1 MELSEPAT
9 AVALLLF
16 DSLPTNVNDK
26 DKSNLD
32 KWWKSKSWQNMLFK
46 ANSNIVMSSSDLIST
61 KKGLSATEVEGDKAF
76 KTALTNVAVGISA
89 AKSIHEWMARD
100 HGKRSQGGKLPISK
114 IYLTGGTWD
123 DDIKQFRLSRGGM
136 RDFNSSD
143 MVIRT
148 GDKQFFGVSLKK
160 KPTSASS
167 TDPTMINRSIDD
179 AIRQVNGSIEDAV
192 VMEGK
197 VGKKVNVSPV
207 PSHPAALKVVEK
219 IQRERFEFFGE
230 IANSKKFRD
239 AVLEHEQVIVP
250 PLSKIG
256 SLELLCRY
264 RFNNKT
270 IGLHTDNYL
279 GIGTES
285 KRKALAKK
293 STWYHGD
300 KEKFKGKKPKFSDK
314 PLIDMKGAS
323 SGNLPIRSIVNAEIS
338 KLEAPFFQTMIK
350 ALNTDKKL
358 VGELCEELTDQVL
371 KISLGNDI
379 ANNKEF
385 KKYYFAFGLSTGKA
399 DITNKGIVR
408 IGQGTTYE
416 LKSVICA
423 LSRWFGKGSDPLKDY
438 YVKLQPRKGGAA
450 SIKFWMMKK
459 VLHSPK
465 KDDKKILEMELRY
478 KGTGFAAAMQV
489 QAYMHDDFKHLVVQ
503 GCEKGVHHH

>member
-9 AVALLLF
+9 AVALLLW
-16 DSLPTNVNDK
+16 DKLPKNVNGEDQK
-26 DKSNLD
+26 VLE
-32 KWWKSKSWQNMLFK
+32 KWWKSSTWQKTLLGRK
-46 ANSNIVMSSSDLIST
+46 IEMSGNDMSST
-61 KKGLSATEVEGDKAF
+61 KKGLTPKEV
-76 KTALTNVAVGISA
+76 KTPKDLKVALTNVAVGISA

-100 HGKRSQGGKLPISK
+100 HGKKKQGGKEPISK
-114 IYLTGGTWD
+114 IYLTGGTWHS
-123 DDIKQFRLSRGGM
+123 DISQFRLSRGGM
-136 RDFNSSD
+136 KDFNSSD

-160 KPTSASS
+160 KPTAASS

-179 AIRQVNGSIEDAV
+179 AIRQVNGSVEDAV
-192 VMEGK
+192 IMEGK
-197 VGKKVNVSPV
+197 TGQKKNISKHPTY
-207 PSHPAALKVVEK
+207 PAAQKVVEK
-219 IQRERFEFFGE
+219 IQRERFEFFGA

-239 AVLEHEQVIVP
+239 AVFEHEQVVVP
-250 PLSKIG
+250 PLSKVG

-264 RFNNKT
+264 RFDKKNAPK
-270 IGLHTDNYL
+270 HTDSYL
-279 GIGTES
+279 GLGSEA

-293 STWYHGD
+293 STWYRGG
-300 KEKFKGKKPKFSDK
+300 KEKFKNKKPKFSEK

-323 SGNLPIRSIVNAEIS
+323 SGTLPIRSMVNAEVARM
-338 KLEAPFFQTMIK
+338 EAPFFNTMMN
-350 ALNTDKKL
+350 ALNKNPKI

-371 KISLGNDI
+371 KISLANDI
-379 ANNKEF
+379 ASNKEF
-385 KKYYFAFGLSTGKA
+385 KKYYFGFALCTGKA

-408 IGQGTTYE
+408 IGNGTTYE
-416 LKSVICA
+416 LKSIICA
-423 LSRWFGKGSDPLKDY
+423 LSRWFGKGSDPQKDY
-438 YVKLQPRKGGAA
+438 YVKFQPKAGASA

-489 QAYMHDDFKHLVVQ
+489 QAYMHDDFKHLVTQ